1 MPKLEEVFGVR
12 KEPIL
17 SYLSRDHVDNKFL
30 DALQTDRQII
40 VYGSSK
46 QGKTSLVEKYVPYK
60 KNIAISCSPKTQV
73 TDIYKSIL
81 RQANIEIVTE
91 SETRSSVGAEAS
103 VIAKFKAKIPFIGGE
118 AETGGKL
125 KGSSEES
132 EYIKTIEFNLDLP
145 QDISELLK
153 NVKSNKFVILENF
166 HYLDD
171 GLQKQLS
178 FDLRTFQELGVR
190 FVILGVWREKN
201 RLVQFN
207 GDLLDRVVE
216 IPVEPWHESEFKN
229 VLKIGEEKLN
239 IIFSQQITNGIIE
252 NAFDSIGVVQ
262 ELAKTVC
269 QNEGVLETQKDIRE
283 LSNLSALSEA
293 IRTKTDDYSARHIR
307 ALEDIAKGQKATKLK
322 EGQPA
327 PLFLPY
333 YLIRTILSTDFDN
346 VIKGIKRQQLE
357 DQIKKMH
364 HRPDD
369 VRPGDMSN
377 LLYNLSKMQ
386 NDKSISPPIFDFD
399 KVNRELKI
407 IDSTFYFFLRNVD
420 TKSII
425 ERLGSPL
432 EGSEDINAGNA

>member
-12 KEPIL
+12 KEPVL
-17 SYLSRDHVDNKFL
+17 SYLSRNHVDSIFQ

-46 QGKTSLVEKYVPYK
+46 QGKTSLVERYVPYK
-60 KNIAISCSPKTQV
+60 DNISISCSPKTEV

-81 RQANIEIVTE
+81 RQVNIEIVTE
-91 SETRSSVGAEAS
+91 SETKSSVGAEAS
-103 VIAKFKAKIPFIGGE
+103 LIAKVKARIPFIGGE
-118 AETGGKL
+118 VEAGGKL

-132 EYIKTIEFNLDLP
+132 DHIKTIEFNLALP
-145 QDISELLK
+145 QDIFELLK
-153 NVKSNKFVILENF
+153 KVKSNKFVILENF

-171 GLQKQLS
+171 ALQKQLS

-201 RLVQFN
+201 RLAQFN

-216 IPVEPWHESEFKN
+216 IPVEPWQGAEFEK
-229 VLKIGEEKLN
+229 VLEIGEEKLN
-239 IIFSQQITNGIIE
+239 IKFSQQITKEIIE
-252 NAFDSIGVVQ
+252 KAFDSIGVVQ
-262 ELAKTVC
+262 ELAKAVC
-269 QNEGVLETQKDIRE
+269 QNEGVLETQKYLRE
-283 LSNLSALSEA
+283 LSNLSALNKAVS
-293 IRTKTDDYSARHIR
+293 TKTDDYSARHIR

-327 PLFLPY
+327 PLFLPH

-346 VIKGIKRQQLE
+346 IVKGIKRQQLE

-369 VRPGDMSN
+369 VRPSDMSN

-386 NDKSISPPIFDFD
+386 NDKGITPPIFDFD
-399 KVNRELKI
+399 KVHQELKI
-407 IDSTFYFFLRNVD
+407 IDSTFYFFLRNTN

-425 ERLGSPL
+425 TRLASPL
-432 EGSEDINAGNA
+432 EESEDTYASCV

>member
-60 KNIAISCSPKTQV
+60 KNISISCSPKTQV

-81 RQANIEIVTE
+81 RQANIEILTE
-91 SETRSSVGAEAS
+91 SESKSSIGAEAS
-103 VIAKFKAKIPFIGGE
+103 IISKFKAKIPFIGGE
-118 AETGGKL
+118 AEAGGKL
-125 KGSSEES
+125 KGSNEET
-132 EYIKTIEFNLDLP
+132 EHIKTIEFNLNLP

-153 NVKSNKFVILENF
+153 SVKSNKFVILENF

-171 GLQKQLS
+171 ELQKQLS
-178 FDLRTFQELGVR
+178 FDLRTFQELGIR

-229 VLKIGEEKLN
+229 VLEIGEEKLN
-239 IIFSQQITNGIIE
+239 IIFSQQTTNGIIE

-262 ELAKTVC
+262 ELAKAVC
-269 QNEGVLETQKDIRE
+269 QNEGVLETQRDIRE
-283 LSNLSALSEA
+283 LTNLSALKEA
-293 IRTKTDDYSARHIR
+293 IRTKTNDYSARHIR

-327 PLFLPY
+327 PLFLPH
-333 YLIRTILSTDFDN
+333 YLIRAILSTDFEN
-346 VIKGIKRQQLE
+346 VVKGIKRQQLE

-369 VRPGDMSN
+369 VRPSDMSN

-407 IDSTFYFFLRNVD
+407 INTLV
-420 TKSII
+420 
-425 ERLGSPL
+425 L
-432 EGSEDINAGNA
+432 